1 MKKRALTAE
10 DDEADGAMPD
20 GVMPADDL
28 GAPMLTFEEMAARED
43 EMAELYAWIENDGAR
58 ADDGASAA
66 DGVSVKSPADVSDPD
81 GGASA
86 ATAIYMET
94 ADYATPASAAAATRA

>member
-1 MKKRALTAE
+1 
-10 DDEADGAMPD
+10 
-20 GVMPADDL
+20 
-28 GAPMLTFEEMAARED
+28 MLTFEEMAARED

-94 ADYATPASAAAATRA
+94 ADYATPASAAAATRARGGGMSGPMPGWRACWHIPPPVGMSRQ